1 MRYVCVL
8 LPTSILR
15 VVLSS
20 SGQSTNDTRALVVEL
35 VVVALELVVLVVLL
49 SSEVAVVEGEIV
61 VGEWLDDGTD
71 DVLDD
76 VPVEAAAGVG

>member
-20 SGQSTNDTRALVVEL
+20 SGQSTDDTRALVV
-35 VVVALELVVLVVLL
+35 ELVVLVVLL
-49 SSEVAVVEGEIV
+49 SSEVAVVEGGIV